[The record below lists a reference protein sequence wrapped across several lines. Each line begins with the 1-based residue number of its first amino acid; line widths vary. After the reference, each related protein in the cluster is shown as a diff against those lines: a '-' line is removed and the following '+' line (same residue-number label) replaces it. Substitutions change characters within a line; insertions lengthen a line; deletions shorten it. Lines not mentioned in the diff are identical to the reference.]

1 MKRRFPIDWRMV
13 LGFGGLLSLV
23 VVIGLIGV
31 KQIEMLNATVT
42 HLARVDIPLQNA
54 VQEMKSSNNK
64 YAIGIRSYIFWKSAR
79 YLDAAAVAKTDLA
92 KQAAQAFEKNI
103 SFYASKA
110 STAEQREWVMTA
122 RSSQGQLRGIG
133 DRIMSLADDSAAAQG
148 EEKEAIIGDIRRT
161 LMEFESKLFQI
172 EGYLDE
178 TLLKHNLKMIDAQLM
193 RAQASRDRSVRL
205 LFGSLVVALAL
216 GGQMAYLTYRRS
228 KRDSEHRELLCRTV
242 IRVEEEQKNN
252 LSLQVH
258 DQMGQDL
265 SAMKI
270 YLGLID
276 SELPSGSAEQ
286 KERIGKIKRIVD
298 ALMQK
303 THNISELLRP
313 PELDDLGLIESL
325 DALIAQYREMTN
337 CEISFNGPDQE
348 MKLSPE
354 YSLVLYRVVQEALTN
369 VAKHAKAKSV
379 DINLLYRGDS
389 VRLSILDDGSGFD
402 YAEYEKRP
410 HRRSE
415 DVIKLGL
422 QGLRERIQ
430 LFGGGMNI
438 RSRPGV
444 GTLIQ
449 VDMPIF

>member
-1 MKRRFPIDWRMV
+1 MKRRFPIDWKMV

-23 VVIGLIGV
+23 AAIGLIGV
-31 KQIEMLNATVT
+31 RQIEMLNRTVT

-54 VQEMKSSNNK
+54 AQEMKSSNNK

-92 KQAAQAFEKNI
+92 KEATENFEKNI
-103 SFYASKA
+103 AFYASMA
-110 STAEQREWVMTA
+110 TTAEERGWIATA
-122 RSSQGQLRGIG
+122 RDSQGQLRAIG
-133 DRIMSLADDSAAAQG
+133 DRIMKLADASAVAEG
-148 EEKEAIIGDIRRT
+148 EAKTDIINDIRRT

-172 EGYLDE
+172 EAYLDE
-178 TLLKHNLKMIDAQLM
+178 TLQKHNLRMIDEQLM

-205 LFGSLVVALAL
+205 LFGSLAVALAL
-216 GGQMAYLTYRRS
+216 GVQMAYLTYRRS

-265 SAMKI
+265 SAIKI

-276 SELPSGSAEQ
+276 GDLPEGAAEQ
-286 KERIGKIKRIVD
+286 KDRIAKSKRIVD

-325 DALIAQYREMTN
+325 EALIGQYRELTS
-337 CEISFNGPDQE
+337 CKITFNGPDQE

-369 VAKHAKAKSV
+369 VAKHSQARGV
-379 DINLLYRGDS
+379 DINLLYRGNS
-389 VRLSILDDGSGFD
+389 ARLSVLDDGTGFD
-402 YAEYEKRP
+402 CGSYVKRP
-410 HRRSE
+410 HRRR
-415 DVIKLGL
+415 DDIVKLGL
-422 QGLRERIQ
+422 QGLRERIE
-430 LFGGGMNI
+430 LFGGRMHI

-449 VDMPIF
+449 VDLPIF

>member
-23 VVIGLIGV
+23 AVIGLIGV
-31 KQIEMLNATVT
+31 QQIEMLNRTVT

-54 VQEMKSSNNK
+54 VQEMKSNNNK
-64 YAIGIRSYIFWKSAR
+64 YATGIRSYIFWKSAR
-79 YLDAAAVAKTDLA
+79 YLDAAAVAKTDIA
-92 KQAAQAFEKNI
+92 KEATQNFERSI
-103 SFYASKA
+103 AFYASMA
-110 STAEQREWVMTA
+110 TRREQREWIATIRENQV
-122 RSSQGQLRGIG
+122 QLRVIG
-133 DRIMSLADDSAAAQG
+133 DRIMKLSDASAAAEG
-148 EEKEAIIGDIRRT
+148 EEKEGIIDDIRRT

-178 TLLKHNLKMIDAQLM
+178 TLLKQNLRMIDEQLM

-205 LFGSLVVALAL
+205 LFGSLVIALAL
-216 GGQMAYLTYRRS
+216 GAQMAYLTYRRS

-270 YLGLID
+270 YLGLIEG
-276 SELPSGSAEQ
+276 ELPQDAAEQ
-286 KERIGKIKRIVD
+286 RDRINKSKRIVD
-298 ALMQK
+298 SLMQK

-325 DALIAQYREMTN
+325 DALIGQFRELTG
-337 CEISFNGPDQE
+337 CKITFNGPDRE
-348 MKLSPE
+348 LKLSPE

-379 DINLLYRGDS
+379 DINLLYRGNGA
-389 VRLSILDDGSGFD
+389 RLSILDDGSGFE
-402 YAEYEKRP
+402 YGEYEKRP
-410 HRRSE
+410 HRRK
-415 DVIKLGL
+415 DDIVKLGL
-422 QGLRERIQ
+422 QGLRERIE
-430 LFGGGMNI
+430 LFGGSMYI

-444 GTLIQ
+444 GTLVQ

>member
-23 VVIGLIGV
+23 AVIGLIGV
-31 KQIEMLNATVT
+31 QQIEMLNRTVT

-92 KQAAQAFEKNI
+92 KEAAQSFEKNI
-103 SFYASKA
+103 AFYASRA
-110 STAEQREWVMTA
+110 TTAEQHGWITTA
-122 RSSQGQLRGIG
+122 RDSQEQLRAIG
-133 DRIMSLADDSAAAQG
+133 ERIMKLSDASAAAEG
-148 EEKEAIIGDIRRT
+148 DEKTDIINDIRRA

-172 EGYLDE
+172 EAYLDE
-178 TLLKHNLKMIDAQLM
+178 TLLKHNLRMIDAQLM

-205 LFGSLVVALAL
+205 LFGSLAIALAL
-216 GGQMAYLTYRRS
+216 GAQMAYLTYRRS

-270 YLGLID
+270 YLGLIEG
-276 SELPSGSAEQ
+276 ELPEGAAEQ
-286 KERIGKIKRIVD
+286 RDRINKSKRIVD

-325 DALIAQYREMTN
+325 DALIGQYREMTG
-337 CEISFNGPDQE
+337 CKMTFNGPDRE
-348 MKLSPE
+348 LKLSPE

-369 VAKHAKAKSV
+369 VAKHAKASSV

-389 VRLSILDDGSGFD
+389 VRMSILDDGTGFD
-402 YAEYEKRP
+402 CSQYEKRP
-410 HRRSE
+410 HRRRD
-415 DVIKLGL
+415 DVVKLGL
-422 QGLRERIQ
+422 QGLRERIE
-430 LFGGGMNI
+430 LFGGRMNI
-438 RSRPGV
+438 RSRSGV

>member
-1 MKRRFPIDWRMV
+1 MKRRFPIDWKMV
-13 LGFGGLLSLV
+13 LGFGGLLLLV
-23 VVIGLIGV
+23 AVIGLIGV
-31 KQIEMLNATVT
+31 RQIEMLNRTVT

-54 VQEMKSSNNK
+54 VQEMKSNNSK

-79 YLDAAAVAKTDLA
+79 YLDAAAVAKTDLTKKA
-92 KQAAQAFEKNI
+92 TENFEESI
-103 SFYASKA
+103 AFYASMA
-110 STAEQREWVMTA
+110 TTAEERGWITTA
-122 RSSQGQLRGIG
+122 RDSEGQLRAIG
-133 DRIMSLADDSAAAQG
+133 DRIMRLADASAVAEGDA
-148 EEKEAIIGDIRRT
+148 KTDIINDIRRT

-172 EGYLDE
+172 EAYLDE
-178 TLLKHNLKMIDAQLM
+178 TLQKHNLRMIDEQLM

-205 LFGSLVVALAL
+205 LFGSLAVALAL
-216 GGQMAYLTYRRS
+216 GAQMAYLTYRRS

-276 SELPSGSAEQ
+276 GDLPEGAAEQ
-286 KERIGKIKRIVD
+286 KDRINKSKRIVD

-303 THNISELLRP
+303 IHNISELLRP

-325 DALIAQYREMTN
+325 EALIGQYRELTN
-337 CEISFNGPDQE
+337 CKITFNGPDQE
-348 MKLSPE
+348 LKLSPE

-369 VAKHAKAKSV
+369 VAKHAKARSV
-379 DINLLYRGDS
+379 DINLLYRGNS
-389 VRLSILDDGSGFD
+389 ARLSVLDDGTGFD
-402 YAEYEKRP
+402 CGSYAKRP
-410 HRRSE
+410 HRRRD
-415 DVIKLGL
+415 DVVKLGL
-422 QGLRERIQ
+422 QGLRERIE
-430 LFGGGMNI
+430 LFGGRMHI

-449 VDMPIF
+449 VDLPIF

>member
-31 KQIEMLNATVT
+31 QQIEMLNRTVM

-92 KQAAQAFEKNI
+92 REATQDFEKNI
-103 SFYASKA
+103 AFYASMA
-110 STAEQREWVMTA
+110 TTAEQRDWITTA
-122 RSSQGQLRGIG
+122 RDSQGQLRAIG
-133 DRIMSLADDSAAAQG
+133 DRIMKFADASAAAEG
-148 EEKEAIIGDIRRT
+148 DEKTDIIDDISRS

-172 EGYLDE
+172 EAYLDE
-178 TLLKHNLKMIDAQLM
+178 TLLKHNLRMIDEQLM

-205 LFGSLVVALAL
+205 LFGSLVIALAL
-216 GGQMAYLTYRRS
+216 GVQMAYLTYRRS

-270 YLGLID
+270 YLGLIEGD
-276 SELPSGSAEQ
+276 LSDGATEQ
-286 KERIGKIKRIVD
+286 KDRINKSKRIVD

-325 DALIAQYREMTN
+325 DALIGQYRELTG
-337 CEISFNGPDQE
+337 CKITFNGPDSE
-348 MKLSPE
+348 LKLSPE

-369 VAKHAKAKSV
+369 VSKHSKAKSV

-389 VRLSILDDGSGFD
+389 IRMSILDDGSGFD
-402 YAEYEKRP
+402 YSEYEKRP
-410 HRRSE
+410 HRHRD
-415 DVIKLGL
+415 DVVKLGL

-430 LFGGGMNI
+430 LFGGRMNI
-438 RSRPGV
+438 RSRMGV